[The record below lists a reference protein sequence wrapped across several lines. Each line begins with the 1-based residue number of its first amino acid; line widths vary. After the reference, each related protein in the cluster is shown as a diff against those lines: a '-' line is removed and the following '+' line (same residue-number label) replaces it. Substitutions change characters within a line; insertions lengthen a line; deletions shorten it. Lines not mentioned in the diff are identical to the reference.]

1 MTEEV
6 EEKKVKRRFHP
17 LSKWQRVTLH
27 GWAENDTAY
36 RCPYCG
42 ELAKFDYAR
51 CPVCDKRMFGEE

>member
-36 RCPYCG
+36 RSLPVLRRAG
-42 ELAKFDYAR
+42 E
-51 CPVCDKRMFGEE
+51 V